1 MKNKLMNKKVRKDVT
16 LKRKGKTYEEI
27 YGIEKSKLI
36 KKRLSKNSFFKSL
49 NKNRIGKNF
58 EQIYGEE
65 KAIGIK
71 NKLSRLRKGIPKSDK
86 TKKNMRTFWINMDLN
101 KKNNLLKKMMKAKKL
116 KISKNEIIL
125 NSIIKKNNLPFNY
138 VGNGKIWI
146 EGFNP
151 DFLSKNPKHI
161 IELYGNRH
169 LYEKKSQIRDKRRLK
184 AYSKFGYKTLIIKN
198 SELNNKNKVLNK
210 IKEFIK

>member
-101 KKNNLLKKMMKAKKL
+101 KKNNLLKKMMKAKK
-116 KISKNEIIL
+116 
-125 NSIIKKNNLPFNY
+125 
-138 VGNGKIWI
+138 
-146 EGFNP
+146 
-151 DFLSKNPKHI
+151 
-161 IELYGNRH
+161 
-169 LYEKKSQIRDKRRLK
+169 SQIRDKRRLK